1 MDPLEQAIEE
11 LKKELGED
19 VITTGSTTPR
29 PEKAIIRE
37 AFDDFNERNPLA
49 GGGMLVQPST
59 DGSRP
64 GYAKKEIRTDKGE
77 ESLRLYDEFM
87 KLTDNKGS
95 DAQFEEY
102 KKLKSKRKGP
112 PSVLA
117 KSDKIN
123 EYLSK
128 LIPKLNAEEKFY
140 TKEDVSSMVEKKFKI
155 KPRYATIYYKGKPS
169 KNKVNQ
175 FGARTYPVMNTLD
188 SAETKLDNAIKNM
201 LIEDKPLGDF
211 FYQAIMKRTGL
222 DRRVIAKLLPQNQT
236 YQVLKDQG
244 GYTLVQ
250 RFNKENKHGFL
261 KNLSLSDQL
270 KAALELEL
278 GTPRFT
284 GVEDI
289 TGQSKKGGV
298 YGKKGFTYSPKFR
311 VMEFAK
317 RNWNRNKGEGV
328 VKFVDQKGNP
338 IKWQLGL
345 ELPFNKVGFEYNGKI
360 YKANDLT
367 PELMK
372 KDFPEVYN
380 NQLAINRLNT
390 QVIPDPINKGKTI
403 TVGELVKRTQV
414 NNYQWSPKLG
424 SFDIMHGSKGVAGE
438 PFTNLTYNTRDINQ
452 IEMGVNKLVERGVIK
467 RKDGISITNAIN
479 DLSGSGNPELIKQRA
494 IRLAEQSV
502 TGKPLDYQTVKN
514 NFFKALTNKKY
525 GRIADVLV
533 KAGKDGGLGN
543 VMQVYCAKKKAK
555 GGRIFLSEGSGCPAA
570 RQDPE
575 QFLKDISKDKN
586 VARFFNS
593 TAGKKAATAA
603 ARVGLN
609 VINPSTLIGGE
620 VAYVLADGLNNFS
633 KGMDLAESFDRAFI
647 FADFKQ
653 FDEAI
658 MNKAKELKF
667 DDNQLKV
674 LQETMNINR
683 LDNEIGKLDAQDR
696 IAEADTSLMTPFAN
710 TQVRDRL
717 NKQLDQSADNYLSTL
732 RGMGFK
738 FDNVSDYDT
747 GFNYLDNVFKKKTQ
761 DELVKTYQAR
771 ARQVDPTSGKL
782 GNVFD
787 PLFDLGA
794 YTQPF
799 KYAADIVNPFT
810 KNVPF
815 KSERQR
821 EADRLREMEGRELY
835 LYNKQRGF
843 DLDSITDGTSPYI
856 SEVMQQLGGAP
867 TGEGMFASFA
877 GGGIAGLSGG
887 IDEGPQRISMNP
899 DSQGLSG
906 LLKNG
911 KKI

>member
-1 MDPLEQAIEE
+1 MSDIQEKILELMDLFDEDEVTTADKINRPEPKQSVKAIE
-11 LKKELGED
+11 L
-19 VITTGSTTPR
+19 
-29 PEKAIIRE
+29 
-37 AFDDFNERNPLA
+37 FNEFNIRNPKA
-49 GGGMLVQPST
+49 GGGMLVQPSA

-64 GYAKKEIRTDKGE
+64 GYAKKEIRTDKAE
-77 ESLRLYDEFM
+77 ESLRLYNEFM

-95 DAQFEEY
+95 DAQFEKY
-102 KKLKSKRKGP
+102 KKLKDKRKGP

-123 EYLSK
+123 TYLSQ

-140 TKEDVSSMVEKKFKI
+140 TKEDVSSMVEKKFKL
-155 KPRYATIYYKGKPS
+155 KPRYATVYYKGKPS

-188 SAETKLDNAIKNM
+188 SAETKLDNVIKNM
-201 LIEDKPLGDF
+201 LMEDKPLGDF
-211 FYQAIMKRTGL
+211 FYQAIQKRTGL
-222 DRRVIAKLLPQNQT
+222 DRRIVAKLLPQNQT
-236 YQVLKDQG
+236 YKVLENQG

-289 TGQSKKGGV
+289 TGQSKKGGL

-328 VKFVDQKGNP
+328 VKFVDQKGTP
-338 IKWQLGL
+338 IKWQFGL

-494 IRLAEQSV
+494 IKLAEQSV

-514 NFFKALTNKKY
+514 NFLKNLTDKKF
-525 GRIADVLV
+525 GRVADVIV
-533 KAGKDGGLGN
+533 KASKEGGFGDI
-543 VMQVYCAKKKAK
+543 MQKYCMRKKAK
-555 GGRIFLSEGSGCPAA
+555 KGGRMFFAEGPGCPAA
-570 RQDPE
+570 RENPKD
-575 QFLKDISKDKN
+575 FLKTISEDPKI
-586 VARFFNS
+586 ARFLKS
-593 TAGKKAATAA
+593 GSGQKAASLA
-603 ARVGLN
+603 ARV
-609 VINPSTLIGGE
+609 T
-620 VAYVLADGLNNFS
+620 
-633 KGMDLAESFDRAFI
+633 
-647 FADFKQ
+647 
-653 FDEAI
+653 
-658 MNKAKELKF
+658 
-667 DDNQLKV
+667 
-674 LQETMNINR
+674 
-683 LDNEIGKLDAQDR
+683 
-696 IAEADTSLMTPFAN
+696 
-710 TQVRDRL
+710 
-717 NKQLDQSADNYLSTL
+717 
-732 RGMGFK
+732 
-738 FDNVSDYDT
+738 
-747 GFNYLDNVFKKKTQ
+747 
-761 DELVKTYQAR
+761 
-771 ARQVDPTSGKL
+771 
-782 GNVFD
+782 GNV
-787 PLFDLGA
+787 
-794 YTQPF
+794 
-799 KYAADIVNPFT
+799 
-810 KNVPF
+810 
-815 KSERQR
+815 
-821 EADRLREMEGRELY
+821 
-835 LYNKQRGF
+835 
-843 DLDSITDGTSPYI
+843 
-856 SEVMQQLGGAP
+856 
-867 TGEGMFASFA
+867 
-877 GGGIAGLSGG
+877 
-887 IDEGPQRISMNP
+887 
-899 DSQGLSG
+899 
-906 LLKNG
+906 
-911 KKI
+911 